1 MTDTTLFEFVFH
13 ARLPKGHCVSPIIPA
28 KKTLYP
34 ASPSL
39 QWVAWASL
47 PHLSDQDSSILNH
60 RYYDLL
66 RLPNVYLR
74 FVRSS
79 LSSPDTLYRPSFNVC
94 VSANGRLVARRDIP
108 MQRRDFACAG
118 FPVTVL
124 FTQGNIRVS
133 QVPELPL

>member
-1 MTDTTLFEFVFH
+1 MSLLFV
-13 ARLPKGHCVSPIIPA
+13 
-28 KKTLYP
+28 
-34 ASPSL
+34 
-39 QWVAWASL
+39 
-47 PHLSDQDSSILNH
+47 DQDILILHLKQLSSFWGVL
-60 RYYDLL
+60 Y
-66 RLPNVYLR
+66 VYLR